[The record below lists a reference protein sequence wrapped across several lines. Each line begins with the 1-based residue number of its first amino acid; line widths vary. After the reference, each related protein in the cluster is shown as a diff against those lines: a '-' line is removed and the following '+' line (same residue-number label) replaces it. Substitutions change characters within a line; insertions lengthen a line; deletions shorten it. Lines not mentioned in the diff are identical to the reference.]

1 MPLNGPDHKR
11 KSTSSWSNDDKKL
24 MDRIRSIL
32 RRPGGDRWV
41 TLGKGLIL
49 SVPAVL
55 FLWTVFGIA
64 QNNTEFRKRQTARLA
79 ESWRE
84 LAASGN
90 QEAVIMAGE
99 RLLDSRALD
108 NEDLFR
114 LFDAYASTG
123 KSGYGVNFLESMESA
138 QPASELAEYRAQFAD
153 KLVGLKPRTPEN
165 VRKAVEKYR
174 QSLAGPLSKESDK
187 KVRIA
192 LAGVAKAAG
201 NPDRYMNLLQPLAVE
216 DQAIATELL
225 WTEWLRSI
233 DEESP
238 RIRTAAID
246 AFGRLKTQ
254 AFQRMVQTAEKPAES
269 VFMQLARLH
278 FISGRPDDFFAAIRD
293 LPAISVEL
301 KSRIQNAFD
310 EMQVIAEISRKKPRS
325 QVYSATLV
333 KILNREDVEK
343 SWLELATKIWASEN
357 LSPIDPLRL
366 WMKNYLNSS
375 KTDYD
380 FFMNAAQAC
389 HANAKWDDAR
399 ALYEKAIE
407 KQPESFVALNNLAAM
422 YYRFPPRDL
431 EKALALCDR
440 ALKINP
446 GMIGVSETRAQ
457 VLARMGKIEEAR
469 AILESALPVYPQEW
483 NIHNSLAQIYAI
495 QGKAELSKNHA
506 ARAAE
511 LTRPPG
517 AEFYDKF
524 ELASS
529 AGKPADDSGREPL
542 NTIRASES
550 KPNDK

>member
-1 MPLNGPDHKR
+1 MPLNGPDQKR
-11 KSTSSWSNDDKKL
+11 RSTSHRSNDDQKL
-24 MDRIRSIL
+24 MDRIRSVL

-41 TLGKGLIL
+41 TIGLGMIL
-49 SVPAVL
+49 SVPASL
-55 FLWTVFGIA
+55 FLWTVFGMA
-64 QNNTEFRKRQTARLA
+64 QNNTEFRKRHTARLA

-84 LAASGN
+84 LSASGN
-90 QEAVIMAGE
+90 DEAVIMAGE

-108 NEDLFR
+108 KEDLFR
-114 LFDAYASTG
+114 LFDAYAATG
-123 KSGYGVNFLESMESA
+123 KSGHGVNFLESMESS
-138 QPASELAEYRAQFAD
+138 QPASELAEYRAQFAE
-153 KLVGLKPRTPEN
+153 KLVELKPRTPEN
-165 VRKAVEKYR
+165 VRKAVEKYQ

-192 LAGVAKAAG
+192 LASVAKAAG

-238 RIRTAAID
+238 RIRTTAME
-246 AFGRLKTQ
+246 AFDRLKSQ
-254 AFQRMVQTAEKPAES
+254 SFQRMVQTAEKPTDS

-293 LPAISVEL
+293 LPAISVDL

-310 EMQVIAEISRKKPRS
+310 DMQVIAEISRKKPRS
-325 QVYSATLV
+325 QVYSTTLV

-357 LSPIDPLRL
+357 LSPIDPVRL
-366 WMKNYLNSS
+366 WMRNYQNSPRA
-375 KTDYD
+375 DYD

-389 HANAKWDDAR
+389 HANARWEDAR
-399 ALYEKAIE
+399 AMYEKAVE
-407 KQPESFVALNNLAAM
+407 KQPDSLVALNNLAAM

-440 ALKINP
+440 ALKSNP
-446 GMIGVSETRAQ
+446 GMIGVAETRAQ

-469 AILESALPVYPQEW
+469 VILESALPVFPREW
-483 NIHNSLAQIYAI
+483 NIHNSLAQIYAA
-495 QGKAELSKNHA
+495 QGNDELSKNHA

-511 LTRPPG
+511 LMRPPG

-524 ELASS
+524 ELASTT
-529 AGKPADDSGREPL
+529 GIPADNTRKEPQKTAPANDSKS
-542 NTIRASES
+542 TV
-550 KPNDK
+550 K